1 MIENSMSKSESERV
15 VSVSAR
21 GQVTIPEE
29 FREELGIE
37 TPGRVKF
44 VRTDAGDIV
53 VRPIRSVKDLRG
65 ILMDETDEQG
75 RSVTERLRG
84 TRAGQSQ

>member
-1 MIENSMSKSESERV
+1 MSESESKKV

-53 VRPIRSVKDLRG
+53 VRPIRSV
-65 ILMDETDEQG
+65 T
-75 RSVTERLRG
+75 
-84 TRAGQSQ
+84 